1 MQRTFRRCLVLLA
14 GSPWTIYGHVKIFDQ
29 AIPDRIHP
37 PVDRKI
43 LPACPRVHHEY
54 IRGHVLN
61 LLHHIEL
68 AETVQAAVLVPQSI
82 KFAAVRSGQLANWM
96 QPMVNETTT
105 SAVDG
110 GADAAAAIMSNHHNM
125 LHFEY
130 VDGKLK
136 NRQIVGILRR
146 SEIGHIAVYE
156 QLAGIEADDRIR
168 RHAAIGAADPQIM
181 GCLLAFEP
189 PEEIGVFR
197 DHPRCPG
204 AVSFLEVSQS
214 VHVLPERKFI

>member
-14 GSPWTIYGHVKIFDQ
+14 ESPWTIYGHVKIFDQ

-68 AETVQAAVLVPQSI
+68 AETVQAAVLVLQSI
-82 KFAAVRSGQLANWM
+82 KFGAVRSGQLANWM
-96 QPMVNETTT
+96 KPMVNETTT

-110 GADAAAAIMSNHHNM
+110 GADAAAAIMSDHHNM
-125 LHFEY
+125 LHFEH
-130 VDGKLK
+130 VHGELEH
-136 NRQIVGILRR
+136 RQIVGILRR
-146 SEIGHIAVYE
+146 SEIGHTAVYE
-156 QLAGIEADDRIR
+156 QLAGVEANNRIR
-168 RHAAIGAADPQIM
+168 RHATIGAADPEILR
-181 GCLLAFEP
+181 CLLALGAT
-189 PEEIGVFR
+189 EEVRI
-197 DHPRCPG
+197 
-204 AVSFLEVSQS
+204 
-214 VHVLPERKFI
+214 